1 MNARLKKINI
11 SEKKSFITY
20 DLIILCFL
28 SHIFFILSAWIFKQT
43 IKTDA
48 YYCSYKNMNCTFQ
61 VSSEALNIHAM
72 TERPLEICPNGIN
85 FDLYSKVI
93 SDMTLTA
100 FLCFAEND
108 SCCSINKYA
117 SLILSYIC
125 KMALHFRLLTLYPLW
140 LFSIS
145 QSLVLSLAC
154 WSYANLYV
162 DKTLVWRYDP
172 VNLFLT
178 KP

>member
-72 TERPLEICPNGIN
+72 TERPLEICPNGLN
-85 FDLYSKVI
+85 DLYSKVI
-93 SDMTLTA
+93 SDMTLMLFYALQKTTHVA
-100 FLCFAEND
+100 ALINMQALYFHIFAKWH
-108 SCCSINKYA
+108 CIFVY
-117 SLILSYIC
+117 
-125 KMALHFRLLTLYPLW
+125 W
-140 LFSIS
+140 LFIHCGCFR
-145 QSLVLSLAC
+145 SLNLLYCRWLAEVMLI
-154 WSYANLYV
+154 Y
-162 DKTLVWRYDP
+162 TLTRP
-172 VNLFLT
+172 
-178 KP
+178 

>member
-1 MNARLKKINI
+1 MKKIFYHLWPHYFVFF
-11 SEKKSFITY
+11 KSYI
-20 DLIILCFL
+20 FL
-28 SHIFFILSAWIFKQT
+28 FCLPEYKQT

-72 TERPLEICPNGIN
+72 TERPLEICPNGVN

-117 SLILSYIC
+117 SIILSYIC
-125 KMALHFRLLTLYPLW
+125 KMALHFRLLTLYLLW

-178 KP
+178 KS

>member
-1 MNARLKKINI
+1 MQDKKKWYKW
-11 SEKKSFITY
+11 KKSFIIY

-72 TERPLEICPNGIN
+72 TERPLEICPNGLI

-100 FLCFAEND
+100 FLCF
-108 SCCSINKYA
+108 CSINKYA
-117 SLILSYIC
+117 VAALIN
-125 KMALHFRLLTLYPLW
+125 MQALYFHIFAKWHCIFVYW
-140 LFSIS
+140 LFIHCGCFR
-145 QSLVLSLAC
+145 SLNILYCRWLAEVMLI
-154 WSYANLYV
+154 Y
-162 DKTLVWRYDP
+162 TLTRP
-172 VNLFLT
+172 
-178 KP
+178 

>member
-1 MNARLKKINI
+1 MQDKKRNNI

-61 VSSEALNIHAM
+61 VSSEAFNIHAM
-72 TERPLEICPNGIN
+72 TERPLEICPNGLS
-85 FDLYSKVI
+85 FDLYLKVI

-117 SLILSYIC
+117 SIILSYIC

>member
-11 SEKKSFITY
+11 SENKSFITY

-61 VSSEALNIHAM
+61 VSSEALNILAM
-72 TERPLEICPNGIN
+72 TERPLEICPNGLI

-125 KMALHFRLLTLYPLW
+125 KMALLFVYW
-140 LFSIS
+140 LFIHCGCFR
-145 QSLVLSLAC
+145 SLNLLYCRWLAEVMLI
-154 WSYANLYV
+154 Y
-162 DKTLVWRYDP
+162 TLTRP
-172 VNLFLT
+172 
-178 KP
+178 